1 MLTPIRSYTAVG
13 RAKGRDEAAR
23 RVGAGFA
30 LPEAERAP
38 ESAAAG
44 SVTGSLGL
52 IGLQQGFSDAER
64 DAAAQRRG
72 HAVLEELEGL
82 QLALLSGRIDA
93 GRLSRLAQLAEGE
106 AGADPAL
113 RDILRAISLRA
124 RIELARLPAAPR

>member
-1 MLTPIRSYTAVG
+1 MLTPIRGYTAVG
-13 RAKGRDEAAR
+13 RSGAAR
-23 RVGAGFA
+23 RAGAGFA

-52 IGLQQGFSDAER
+52 IGLQQGCSDAER
-64 DAAAQRRG
+64 DDAARRRG
-72 HAVLEELEGL
+72 HAVMEELEGL
-82 QLALLSGRIDA
+82 QLALLAGRLDS

-106 AGADPAL
+106 SGADPAL

-124 RIELARLPAAPR
+124 RIELARLPAVPG